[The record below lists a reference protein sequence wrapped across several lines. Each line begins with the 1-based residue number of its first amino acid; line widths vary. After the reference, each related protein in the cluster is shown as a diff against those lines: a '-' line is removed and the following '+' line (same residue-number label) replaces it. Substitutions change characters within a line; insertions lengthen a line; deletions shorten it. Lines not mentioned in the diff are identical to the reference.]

1 MPVIFGPVVGIFV
14 DMSGQ
19 RSVCFYFL
27 LFFLFRQTCQSQT
40 HPNFHPPLDV
50 PLVLSG
56 NFGELRSNHFHSGLD
71 FKTQGREGLKVFSS
85 LDGYVS
91 RVKVSPFGF
100 GKALYVSHP
109 DGYTTVYAHLS
120 GFYSELDEWVKSEQY
135 RLQKFDVDLFPDK
148 ERFIV
153 EKGQVVALSG
163 NSGGSGG
170 PHLHYEIRDSAT
182 EHTLNV
188 LEFGFQIS
196 DSRPPDI
203 YGVKIY
209 CMSDSSRINGLDKD
223 LYIAARKYG
232 STYRLEHLGPVKIV
246 GPVAFGI
253 HATDKLDAAENVC
266 GVYRIEFSRDNE
278 VIFKQQIDR
287 LNFNLKKHVN
297 AHTDYAEM
305 RKNSRDIHRCH
316 ILPGNKLSIYSGVK
330 GRGIFTLKPEENS
343 KLKFNVWDV
352 SGNEAILEF
361 DVTRVSSKPDEPNT
375 QLSEYSTEAAFEYF
389 SYKKENKWIDE
400 NCEVTIPRGALFDD
414 MFFCFRKRDSMK
426 SGVSATFELGDTY
439 TPLSED
445 FIVRIRLPDN
455 YSDDLAK
462 LTIVRQDP
470 HNGKQTAIKS
480 SVKGDFLEAESTYF
494 GWFFIAEDKIK
505 PTVKGVDF
513 TQNLKG
519 RKSFTFR
526 ISDNLSGIN
535 SYNLYIDGKWAL
547 ADYDAKNANLTYTL
561 SEKYLS
567 KGAHKLKLVV
577 TDVVGNK
584 TEFLGDFE
592 W

>member
-1 MPVIFGPVVGIFV
+1 VSFGPVVGIFV

-27 LFFLFRQTCQSQT
+27 VFFLFRHSCQSQT

-71 FKTQGREGLKVFSS
+71 FKTQGKEGLKVFSS
-85 LDGYVS
+85 LDGHVS
-91 RVKVSPFGF
+91 RVKVSPYGF
-100 GKALYVSHP
+100 GKALYISHP
-109 DGYTTVYAHLS
+109 EGYTTVYAHLS

-148 ERFIV
+148 ERFV
-153 EKGQVVALSG
+153 VKKGQEVALSG

-170 PHLHYEIRDSAT
+170 PHLHYEIRDSGT

-188 LEFGFQIS
+188 LDFGFEIS
-196 DSRPPDI
+196 DSRTPDI
-203 YGVKIY
+203 KGVKVY
-209 CMSDSSRINGLDKD
+209 CMSDSSRINGFDKD
-223 LYIAARKYG
+223 LYIPVEKAG
-232 STYRLEHLGPVKIV
+232 SAYRLKHDGPVKIL

-253 HATDKLDAAENVC
+253 HATDRLDAAENAC
-266 GVYRIEFSRDNE
+266 GVYKIEFSCNNE
-278 VIFKQQIDR
+278 LVFKQQIDR
-287 LNFNLKKHVN
+287 LSFNLKKHMN
-297 AHTDYAEM
+297 AHADYAEM

-316 ILPGNKLSIYSGVK
+316 ILPGNKLSIYSDVK
-330 GRGIFTLKPEENS
+330 SNGIITLQPEEKS

-352 SGNEAILEF
+352 SGNESTLEF
-361 DVTRVSSKPDEPNT
+361 ELAGVSPMPTAPIFNLSTNHPEAK
-375 QLSEYSTEAAFEYF
+375 SEYFRW
-389 SYKKENKWIDE
+389 KQENRWVDE
-400 NCEVTIPRGALFDD
+400 NCEVIVPRGALFDD
-414 MFFCFRKRDSMK
+414 MIFSFRKGDSLK
-426 SGVSATFELGDTY
+426 SAFSATFELGDTY

-445 FIVRIRLPDN
+445 FILRIRLPEN
-455 YSDDLAK
+455 FSGDLGK

-480 SVKGDFLEAESTYF
+480 AVKEDFLEAESTYF
-494 GWFFIAEDKIK
+494 GWFFIAEDKTK
-505 PTVKGVDF
+505 PTVMSVDF
-513 TQNLKG
+513 SPNMKG
-519 RKSFTFR
+519 RKNFTFK
-526 ISDNLSGIN
+526 ISDDLSGVN
-535 SYNLYIDGKWAL
+535 SYNLYVDGKWAL
-547 ADYDAKNANLTYTL
+547 ADYDAKNTNLTYTF